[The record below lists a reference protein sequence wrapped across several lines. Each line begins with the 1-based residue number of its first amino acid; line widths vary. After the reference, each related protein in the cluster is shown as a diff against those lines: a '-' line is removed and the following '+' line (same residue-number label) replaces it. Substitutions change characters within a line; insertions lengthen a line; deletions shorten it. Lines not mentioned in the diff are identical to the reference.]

1 MSAES
6 SGLLPWHSAQ
16 WDALTARRRAAAL
29 PHALL
34 MNGPEGLGKEQF
46 ARAFSQAL
54 LCAAPHTDGQACQSC
69 SACVMFN
76 AGTHPDCQRIVP
88 KEEGKA
94 IGIDQMREM
103 IAWIALKS
111 HAAGYKIA
119 LVTPAERMTI
129 EAANALLKTLEE
141 PPAHSLLILIANRPA
156 LLPATVRSR
165 CQRVQF
171 TPPITAPAH
180 DLARAWLNQ
189 QLGDAQSAGPLL
201 ALAGGAPLRALRY
214 AKEGMLEQRARLFN
228 DLLRLARGEA
238 DPVALAAAWLAGA
251 VNGDLKQVI
260 HALSDWVADML
271 RLQAAAQAPLNH
283 PDLRAGLTLLA
294 GACPGRRLYAYL
306 DQISETARLLDRP
319 LNAQLQLEDL
329 LIAWPANV
337 QGRAA

>member
-1 MSAES
+1 MNAES

-54 LCAAPHTDGQACQSC
+54 LCEAKRPDGEACQNC
-69 SACVMFN
+69 PACVMFN
-76 AGTHPDCQRIVP
+76 AGTHPDFQRIAP
-88 KEEGKA
+88 EEEGKA

-141 PPAHSLLILIANRPA
+141 PPAHSLLILIASRPA

-171 TPPITAPAH
+171 TPPITAPAL

-214 AKEGMLEQRARLFN
+214 AQEGMLEQRARLFH
-228 DLLRLARGEA
+228 DLLRLAHGEA
-238 DPVALAAAWLAGA
+238 DPVALAAAWLTGT

-283 PDLRAGLTLLA
+283 PDLRPGLALLA

-329 LIAWPANV
+329 LIAWPAKV